1 MEWLKSLLDNRCH
14 LLGKQYWHFCF
25 WLCFLIF
32 PVAKKKEV
40 LKKFCWY
47 LKQSKHK
54 CQQIEFYVQHWKKNN
69 NLTLIF
75 VLYFCCWNKQTFSSN
90 VYLMI
95 SWLCVFSFDQI
106 RKLNQFVSSI
116 SENSPNFSFY
126 FFFVFVFGLM
136 GNALLGEQK
145 QY

>member
-1 MEWLKSLLDNRCH
+1 MSSFGQTILA
-14 LLGKQYWHFCF
+14 
-25 WLCFLIF
+25 FLF
-32 PVAKKKEV
+32 LALSSYFSCCKKK
-40 LKKFCWY
+40 KFWKNSVGIWNNPNINVNK
-47 LKQSKHK
+47 LNFMFN
-54 CQQIEFYVQHWKKNN
+54 IGKKNN

-126 FFFVFVFGLM
+126 FFCFCFWSD
-136 GNALLGEQK
+136 GECSTGRTK
-145 QY
+145 TILNWM

>member
-1 MEWLKSLLDNRCH
+1 MSSFGQTILA
-14 LLGKQYWHFCF
+14 
-25 WLCFLIF
+25 FLF
-32 PVAKKKEV
+32 LALSSYFSCCKKKEV

-126 FFFVFVFGLM
+126 FFCFCFWSDGECST
-136 GNALLGEQK
+136 GRTKTLLNWM
-145 QY
+145 